1 MKDSKGGRDENQF
14 INKNNIPQNL
24 KKVINSQN
32 KQKRNTFNKGIYNI
46 NINNFNINTRKYL
59 PRTYSNKT
67 IEIMKDFKKVLEKTE
82 LIKKTLFNDKRI
94 FTNFNTNNNNDKIKR
109 KSKLREKLYLKND
122 LRNNFKLHKSPIN
135 INRIKIFNN
144 DKDFSSQFA
153 SGKYRKYKTPTIN
166 RKISYINSSTK
177 NLNENLEE
185 SNINFKNKNL
195 KKEGDFLVNENALL
209 SSRLKECKSK
219 IQKTKSFNKCTNI
232 NYFDENLKKFI
243 NSLKSSL
250 NYNLNNN
257 LDIAK
262 LIIKTLKEIKSLK
275 KNFDFKLRIERNKNL
290 ISKKIEENNKKYN
303 KLKKENYKLINELE
317 MLKINMT
324 RLKSTEKLLS
334 LKYESELKSKQ
345 DKIDLITKLKFT
357 MIKLNKSQ
365 QGLNKNRLV
374 AENLKLNNIN
384 KSNKN
389 ISELNQ
395 LNLIFNFLSN
405 QKNILININKK
416 LKLDNDKTAINFDK
430 NKIKELRENLDIIS
444 KNNLE
449 TKLKLEKKEKQII
462 ILKDV
467 INRYTKALNQGN
479 MKDIIFK
486 LDLDKLTKED
496 YDDREY
502 KNLLINDRIRN
513 SINKKNYFQNKK
525 NIKQVNI
532 IKTYEKILN
541 QKDIEISNLEDKIE
555 YNNGILKIIE
565 DKVKPLYKKNNNNIL
580 PKANSFIYSKSFN
593 NLIDINS
600 IENIDKKSKQEK
612 LFDKLRKKKNKNL
625 YMDNIHNNFNEKLIS
640 NKNYLQK
647 NIFI

>member
-1 MKDSKGGRDENQF
+1 MKDSKGGPDENQF

-232 NYFDENLKKFI
+232 GCFDENLKKFI

-275 KNFDFKLRIERNKNL
+275 KNFNFKLRIERNKNL

-357 MIKLNKSQ
+357 MVKLNKSQ

-395 LNLIFNFLSN
+395 LNLIFNFLTN

-430 NKIKELRENLDIIS
+430 NKIKELRENIDILS

-449 TKLKLEKKEKQII
+449 TKLKLENKEKQII

-555 YNNGILKIIE
+555 YNNGILKMKMMIRRIIV
-565 DKVKPLYKKNNNNIL
+565 KVMKIIIIIIKI
-580 PKANSFIYSKSFN
+580 
-593 NLIDINS
+593 
-600 IENIDKKSKQEK
+600 
-612 LFDKLRKKKNKNL
+612 
-625 YMDNIHNNFNEKLIS
+625 
-640 NKNYLQK
+640 QK
-647 NIFI
+647 

>member
-1 MKDSKGGRDENQF
+1 MKDSKGGPDENQF
-14 INKNNIPQNL
+14 INKNKIPQNL

-275 KNFDFKLRIERNKNL
+275 KNFDFKLKRERNKNL

-357 MIKLNKSQ
+357 MVKLNKSQ

-395 LNLIFNFLSN
+395 LNLIFNFLTN

-430 NKIKELRENLDIIS
+430 NKIKELRENLDILS

-513 SINKKNYFQNKK
+513 SINKKKYFQNKK

-625 YMDNIHNNFNEKLIS
+625 YMDNIHNNFNEKLVS
-640 NKNYLQK
+640 NKNYW
-647 NIFI
+647 

>member
-1 MKDSKGGRDENQF
+1 MKDSKGGPDENQF
-14 INKNNIPQNL
+14 INKNKIPQNL

-275 KNFDFKLRIERNKNL
+275 KNFDFKLKRERNKNL

-374 AENLKLNNIN
+374 AENLKLININ

-395 LNLIFNFLSN
+395 LNLIFNFLTN

-430 NKIKELRENLDIIS
+430 NKIKELRENLDILS

-640 NKNYLQK
+640 NKNYW
-647 NIFI
+647 

>member
-1 MKDSKGGRDENQF
+1 MKDSKGGPDENQF
-14 INKNNIPQNL
+14 INKNKIPQNL

-82 LIKKTLFNDKRI
+82 LIKNTLFNDKRI

-275 KNFDFKLRIERNKNL
+275 KNFDFKLKRERNKNL

-324 RLKSTEKLLS
+324 RLKSTEK
-334 LKYESELKSKQ
+334 
-345 DKIDLITKLKFT
+345 F
-357 MIKLNKSQ
+357 
-365 QGLNKNRLV
+365 
-374 AENLKLNNIN
+374 
-384 KSNKN
+384 
-389 ISELNQ
+389 
-395 LNLIFNFLSN
+395 
-405 QKNILININKK
+405 
-416 LKLDNDKTAINFDK
+416 
-430 NKIKELRENLDIIS
+430 
-444 KNNLE
+444 
-449 TKLKLEKKEKQII
+449 
-462 ILKDV
+462 
-467 INRYTKALNQGN
+467 
-479 MKDIIFK
+479 
-486 LDLDKLTKED
+486 
-496 YDDREY
+496 
-502 KNLLINDRIRN
+502 
-513 SINKKNYFQNKK
+513 
-525 NIKQVNI
+525 
-532 IKTYEKILN
+532 
-541 QKDIEISNLEDKIE
+541 
-555 YNNGILKIIE
+555 
-565 DKVKPLYKKNNNNIL
+565 
-580 PKANSFIYSKSFN
+580 
-593 NLIDINS
+593 
-600 IENIDKKSKQEK
+600 
-612 LFDKLRKKKNKNL
+612 
-625 YMDNIHNNFNEKLIS
+625 
-640 NKNYLQK
+640 LQK
-647 NIFI
+647 NFFL

>member
-82 LIKKTLFNDKRI
+82 SIKKTLFNDKRI

-122 LRNNFKLHKSPIN
+122 LRSNFKLHKSPIN
-135 INRIKIFNN
+135 INRIKISNN

-275 KNFDFKLRIERNKNL
+275 KNFDFKLKRERNKNL

-365 QGLNKNRLV
+365 QELNKNRLV
-374 AENLKLNNIN
+374 AKNLKLNNIN

-395 LNLIFNFLSN
+395 LNLIFNFLTN

-430 NKIKELRENLDIIS
+430 NKIKELRENLDILS

-640 NKNYLQK
+640 NKNYW
-647 NIFI
+647 

>member
-1 MKDSKGGRDENQF
+1 MKDSKGGPDENQF

-275 KNFDFKLRIERNKNL
+275 KNFDFKLKRERNKNL

-324 RLKSTEKLLS
+324 RLKSTEKFLS

-395 LNLIFNFLSN
+395 LNLIFNFLTN

-430 NKIKELRENLDIIS
+430 NKIKELRENLDILS

-640 NKNYLQK
+640 NKNYW
-647 NIFI
+647 

>member
-166 RKISYINSSTK
+166 RKISYISSSTK

-275 KNFDFKLRIERNKNL
+275 KNFDFKLKRERNKNL

-357 MIKLNKSQ
+357 VIKLNKSQ

-395 LNLIFNFLSN
+395 LNLIFNFLTN

-513 SINKKNYFQNKK
+513 SINKKNYFQNKR

-625 YMDNIHNNFNEKLIS
+625 YMENIHNNFNEKLIS
-640 NKNYLQK
+640 NKNCW
-647 NIFI
+647 

>member
-1 MKDSKGGRDENQF
+1 MKDSKGGPDENQL

-67 IEIMKDFKKVLEKTE
+67 IEIMKDFKKVLEKSE

-275 KNFDFKLRIERNKNL
+275 KNFDFKLKRERNKNL

-395 LNLIFNFLSN
+395 LNLIFNFLTN

-430 NKIKELRENLDIIS
+430 NKIKELRENLDILS

-555 YNNGILKIIE
+555 YNNGILRIIE

-600 IENIDKKSKQEK
+600 MENIDKKSKQEK

-625 YMDNIHNNFNEKLIS
+625 YMENIHNNFNEKLIS
-640 NKNYLQK
+640 NKNYW
-647 NIFI
+647 

>member
-1 MKDSKGGRDENQF
+1 MKDSKGGPDENQF
-14 INKNNIPQNL
+14 INKNKIPQNL

-67 IEIMKDFKKVLEKTE
+67 IEIMKDFKKVLEKSE

-195 KKEGDFLVNENALL
+195 KKEGDILVNENALL

-275 KNFDFKLRIERNKNL
+275 KNFDFKLKRERNKNL
-290 ISKKIEENNKKYN
+290 ISKKIEEYNKKYN
-303 KLKKENYKLINELE
+303 KLKKENYKLIYQLE
-317 MLKINMT
+317 MLKINMM
-324 RLKSTEKLLS
+324 RLKSTEKFLS

-357 MIKLNKSQ
+357 VIKLNKSQ

-374 AENLKLNNIN
+374 AENLKSNNIN

-395 LNLIFNFLSN
+395 LNLIFNFLTN

-430 NKIKELRENLDIIS
+430 NKIKELRENLDILS

-479 MKDIIFK
+479 MKDEIFK

-640 NKNYLQK
+640 NKNYW
-647 NIFI
+647 

>member
-1 MKDSKGGRDENQF
+1 MKDSKGGPDENQF
-14 INKNNIPQNL
+14 INKNKIPQNL

-122 LRNNFKLHKSPIN
+122 LRNNFKFHKSPIN

-395 LNLIFNFLSN
+395 LNLIFNFLTN

-486 LDLDKLTKED
+486 LDLDKITKED

-640 NKNYLQK
+640 NKNYW
-647 NIFI
+647 

>member
-1 MKDSKGGRDENQF
+1 MKDSKGGPDENQL

-82 LIKKTLFNDKRI
+82 LIKNTLFNDKRI

-275 KNFDFKLRIERNKNL
+275 KNFDFKLKRERNKNL

-395 LNLIFNFLSN
+395 LNLIFNFLTN

-430 NKIKELRENLDIIS
+430 NKIKELRENLDILS

-640 NKNYLQK
+640 NKNYW
-647 NIFI
+647 

>member
-1 MKDSKGGRDENQF
+1 MKDSKGGPDENQF
-14 INKNNIPQNL
+14 INKNKIPQNL

-275 KNFDFKLRIERNKNL
+275 KNFDFKLKRERNKNL

-395 LNLIFNFLSN
+395 LNLIFNFLTN

-430 NKIKELRENLDIIS
+430 NKIKELRENLDILS

-640 NKNYLQK
+640 NKNYW
-647 NIFI
+647 

>member
-1 MKDSKGGRDENQF
+1 MKDSKGGPDENQF

-67 IEIMKDFKKVLEKTE
+67 IEIMKDFKKVLEKSE

-94 FTNFNTNNNNDKIKR
+94 FINFNTNNNNDKIKR

-166 RKISYINSSTK
+166 RKISYISSSTK

-275 KNFDFKLRIERNKNL
+275 KNFDFKLKRERNKNL

-395 LNLIFNFLSN
+395 LNLIFNFLTN

-430 NKIKELRENLDIIS
+430 NKIKELRENLDILS

-580 PKANSFIYSKSFN
+580 PKANSFIYSKSCN

-640 NKNYLQK
+640 NKNYW
-647 NIFI
+647 

>member
-1 MKDSKGGRDENQF
+1 
-14 INKNNIPQNL
+14 
-24 KKVINSQN
+24 
-32 KQKRNTFNKGIYNI
+32 
-46 NINNFNINTRKYL
+46 
-59 PRTYSNKT
+59 
-67 IEIMKDFKKVLEKTE
+67 MKDFKKVLEKSE

-275 KNFDFKLRIERNKNL
+275 KNFDFKLKRERNKNL

-374 AENLKLNNIN
+374 VENLKLNNIN

-395 LNLIFNFLSN
+395 LNLIFNFLTN

-430 NKIKELRENLDIIS
+430 NKIKELRENLDILS

-532 IKTYEKILN
+532 IK
-541 QKDIEISNLEDKIE
+541 
-555 YNNGILKIIE
+555 
-565 DKVKPLYKKNNNNIL
+565 
-580 PKANSFIYSKSFN
+580 
-593 NLIDINS
+593 
-600 IENIDKKSKQEK
+600 
-612 LFDKLRKKKNKNL
+612 
-625 YMDNIHNNFNEKLIS
+625 
-640 NKNYLQK
+640 
-647 NIFI
+647 

>member
-275 KNFDFKLRIERNKNL
+275 KNFDFKLKRERNKNL

-395 LNLIFNFLSN
+395 LNLIFNFLTN

-430 NKIKELRENLDIIS
+430 NKIKELRENLDILS

-640 NKNYLQK
+640 NKNYW
-647 NIFI
+647 

>member
-1 MKDSKGGRDENQF
+1 MKDRKGGRDENQF

-250 NYNLNNN
+250 NYNLNSN

-275 KNFDFKLRIERNKNL
+275 KNFDFKLKRERNKNL

-357 MIKLNKSQ
+357 VIKLNKSQ

-395 LNLIFNFLSN
+395 LNLIFNFLTN

-640 NKNYLQK
+640 NKNYW
-647 NIFI
+647 

>member
-1 MKDSKGGRDENQF
+1 MKDSKGGPDENQF

-275 KNFDFKLRIERNKNL
+275 KNFDFKLKRERNKNL

-395 LNLIFNFLSN
+395 LNLIFNFLTN

-430 NKIKELRENLDIIS
+430 NKIKELRENLDILS

-640 NKNYLQK
+640 NKNYW
-647 NIFI
+647 

>member
-82 LIKKTLFNDKRI
+82 LLKKTLFNDKRI

-166 RKISYINSSTK
+166 RKISYISSSTK

-275 KNFDFKLRIERNKNL
+275 KNFDFKLKRERNKNL

-395 LNLIFNFLSN
+395 LNLIFNFLTN

-430 NKIKELRENLDIIS
+430 NKIKELRENLDILS

-640 NKNYLQK
+640 NKNYW
-647 NIFI
+647 

>member
-1 MKDSKGGRDENQF
+1 MKDSKGGPDENQF
-14 INKNNIPQNL
+14 INKNKIPQNL

-67 IEIMKDFKKVLEKTE
+67 IEIMKDFKKVLEKSE

-275 KNFDFKLRIERNKNL
+275 KNFDFKLKRERNKNL

-395 LNLIFNFLSN
+395 LNLIFNFLTN

-430 NKIKELRENLDIIS
+430 NKIKELRENLDILS

-502 KNLLINDRIRN
+502 KNLLINYRIRN

-640 NKNYLQK
+640 NKNYW
-647 NIFI
+647 

>member
-1 MKDSKGGRDENQF
+1 MKDRKGGRDENQF
-14 INKNNIPQNL
+14 INKNKIPQNL

-357 MIKLNKSQ
+357 MVKLNKSQ

-430 NKIKELRENLDIIS
+430 NKIKELRENLDILS

-486 LDLDKLTKED
+486 LDLDKITKED

-565 DKVKPLYKKNNNNIL
+565 DKVKPLYKKNNNIL

-640 NKNYLQK
+640 NKNYS
-647 NIFI
+647 

>member
-1 MKDSKGGRDENQF
+1 MKDSKGGPDENQF
-14 INKNNIPQNL
+14 INKNKIPQNL

-275 KNFDFKLRIERNKNL
+275 KNFDFKLKRERNKNL

-395 LNLIFNFLSN
+395 LNLIFNFLTN

-430 NKIKELRENLDIIS
+430 NKIKELRENLDILS

-625 YMDNIHNNFNEKLIS
+625 YMENIHNNFNEKLIS
-640 NKNYLQK
+640 NKNCW
-647 NIFI
+647 

>member
-82 LIKKTLFNDKRI
+82 SIKKTLFNDKRI

-275 KNFDFKLRIERNKNL
+275 KNFDFKLKRERNKNL

-324 RLKSTEKLLS
+324 RLKSTEKFLS

-395 LNLIFNFLSN
+395 LNLIFNFLTN

-430 NKIKELRENLDIIS
+430 NKIKELRENLDILS

-640 NKNYLQK
+640 NKNYW
-647 NIFI
+647 

>member
-1 MKDSKGGRDENQF
+1 MKDSKGGPDENQF

-82 LIKKTLFNDKRI
+82 SIKKTLFNDKRI

-135 INRIKIFNN
+135 INRIKISNN

-275 KNFDFKLRIERNKNL
+275 KNFDFKLKRERNKNL

-324 RLKSTEKLLS
+324 RLKSTEKFLS

-365 QGLNKNRLV
+365 QGLNKNRLD

-395 LNLIFNFLSN
+395 LNLIFNFLTN

-430 NKIKELRENLDIIS
+430 NKIKELRENLDILS

-565 DKVKPLYKKNNNNIL
+565 DKVKQLYKKNNNNIL

-640 NKNYLQK
+640 NGGCW
-647 NIFI
+647 

>member
-1 MKDSKGGRDENQF
+1 MKDSKGGPDENQF
-14 INKNNIPQNL
+14 INKNKIPQNL

-275 KNFDFKLRIERNKNL
+275 KNFDFKLKRERNKNL

-395 LNLIFNFLSN
+395 LNLIFNFLTN

-430 NKIKELRENLDIIS
+430 NKIKELRENLDILS

-625 YMDNIHNNFNEKLIS
+625 YMENIHNNFNEKLIS
-640 NKNYLQK
+640 NKNYW
-647 NIFI
+647 

>member
-1 MKDSKGGRDENQF
+1 MKDSKGGPDENQF
-14 INKNNIPQNL
+14 INKNKIPQNL

-144 DKDFSSQFA
+144 DKDFSSQFD

-275 KNFDFKLRIERNKNL
+275 KNFDFKLKRERNKNL

-345 DKIDLITKLKFT
+345 DKINLITKLKFT

-395 LNLIFNFLSN
+395 LNLIFNFLTN

-430 NKIKELRENLDIIS
+430 NKIKELRENLDILS

-449 TKLKLEKKEKQII
+449 TKLKLENKEKQII

-612 LFDKLRKKKNKNL
+612 LLVKKYIYL
-625 YMDNIHNNFNEKLIS
+625 NI
-640 NKNYLQK
+640 
-647 NIFI
+647 

>member
-1 MKDSKGGRDENQF
+1 MKDSKGGPDENQF

-144 DKDFSSQFA
+144 YKDFSSQFA

-166 RKISYINSSTK
+166 RKISYISSSTK

-243 NSLKSSL
+243 NSL
-250 NYNLNNN
+250 
-257 LDIAK
+257 
-262 LIIKTLKEIKSLK
+262 
-275 KNFDFKLRIERNKNL
+275 ERNKNL

-324 RLKSTEKLLS
+324 RLKSTEKFLS

-395 LNLIFNFLSN
+395 LNLIFNFLTN

-430 NKIKELRENLDIIS
+430 NKIKELKENLDILS

-640 NKNYLQK
+640 NKSYW
-647 NIFI
+647 

>member
-1 MKDSKGGRDENQF
+1 MKDSKGGPDENQF

-67 IEIMKDFKKVLEKTE
+67 IEIMKNFKKVLEKTE

-177 NLNENLEE
+177 SLNENLEE
-185 SNINFKNKNL
+185 SNINFKNKKL

-275 KNFDFKLRIERNKNL
+275 KNFDFKLKRERNKNL

-374 AENLKLNNIN
+374 ENLKLNNIN

-395 LNLIFNFLSN
+395 LNLIFNFLTN

-430 NKIKELRENLDIIS
+430 NKIKELRENLDILS

-640 NKNYLQK
+640 NKNYW
-647 NIFI
+647 

>member
-1 MKDSKGGRDENQF
+1 MKDSKGGPDENQF
-14 INKNNIPQNL
+14 INKNKIPQNL

-67 IEIMKDFKKVLEKTE
+67 IEIMKDFKKVLEKSE

-395 LNLIFNFLSN
+395 LNLIFNFLTN

-430 NKIKELRENLDIIS
+430 NKIKELRENLDILS

-640 NKNYLQK
+640 NKNYW
-647 NIFI
+647 

>member
-1 MKDSKGGRDENQF
+1 MKDSKGGPDENQF

-32 KQKRNTFNKGIYNI
+32 KQKRNAFNKGIYNI

-166 RKISYINSSTK
+166 RKISCVNSSTK

-275 KNFDFKLRIERNKNL
+275 KNFDFKLKRERNKNL

-357 MIKLNKSQ
+357 MVKLNKSQ

-395 LNLIFNFLSN
+395 LNLIFNFLTN

-430 NKIKELRENLDIIS
+430 NKIKELRENLDILS
-444 KNNLE
+444 KNNLK

-640 NKNYLQK
+640 NKNYW
-647 NIFI
+647 

>member
-1 MKDSKGGRDENQF
+1 MKDSKGGPDENQF

-166 RKISYINSSTK
+166 RKISYISSSTK

-195 KKEGDFLVNENALL
+195 KKEGDFLVNENTLL

-275 KNFDFKLRIERNKNL
+275 KNYDFKLKRERNKNL

-324 RLKSTEKLLS
+324 RLKSTEKLFS

-357 MIKLNKSQ
+357 VIKLNKSQ

-395 LNLIFNFLSN
+395 LNLIFNFLTN

-430 NKIKELRENLDIIS
+430 NKIKELRENLDILS

-513 SINKKNYFQNKK
+513 SINKKKYFQNKK

-640 NKNYLQK
+640 NKNYW
-647 NIFI
+647 

>member
-1 MKDSKGGRDENQF
+1 MKDSKGGPDENQF

-67 IEIMKDFKKVLEKTE
+67 IEIMKDFKKVLEKSE

-275 KNFDFKLRIERNKNL
+275 KNFDFKLKRERNKNL

-395 LNLIFNFLSN
+395 LNLIFNFLTN

-430 NKIKELRENLDIIS
+430 NKIKELRENLDILS

-502 KNLLINDRIRN
+502 KNLLINYRIRN

-625 YMDNIHNNFNEKLIS
+625 YMDNIHNNFNEKLVS
-640 NKNYLQK
+640 NKNYW
-647 NIFI
+647 

>member
-1 MKDSKGGRDENQF
+1 MKDRKGGRDENQF

-67 IEIMKDFKKVLEKTE
+67 IEIMKDFKKVLEKSE

-94 FTNFNTNNNNDKIKR
+94 FINFNTNNNNDKIKR

-275 KNFDFKLRIERNKNL
+275 KNFDFKLKRERNKNL

-395 LNLIFNFLSN
+395 LNLIFNFLTN

-430 NKIKELRENLDIIS
+430 NKIKELRENLDILS

-625 YMDNIHNNFNEKLIS
+625 YMDNIHNNFNEKLVS
-640 NKNYLQK
+640 NKNYW
-647 NIFI
+647 

>member
-1 MKDSKGGRDENQF
+1 MKDSKGGPDENQF
-14 INKNNIPQNL
+14 INKNKIPQNL

-275 KNFDFKLRIERNKNL
+275 KNFDFKLKRERNKNL

-303 KLKKENYKLINELE
+303 KLKKENYKLIKELE

-357 MIKLNKSQ
+357 MVKLNKSQ

-395 LNLIFNFLSN
+395 LNLIFNFLTN

-479 MKDIIFK
+479 MKDEIFK

-555 YNNGILKIIE
+555 YNNGILRIIE

-612 LFDKLRKKKNKNL
+612 LFDKLKKKKNKNL

-640 NKNYLQK
+640 NKNYW
-647 NIFI
+647 

>member
-59 PRTYSNKT
+59 PRTYSNKI

-94 FTNFNTNNNNDKIKR
+94 FTNFNTNNNNDKIKK

-153 SGKYRKYKTPTIN
+153 SGKYRKYKTPTIK

-275 KNFDFKLRIERNKNL
+275 KNFDFKLKRERNKNL

-395 LNLIFNFLSN
+395 LNLIFNFLTN

-430 NKIKELRENLDIIS
+430 NKIKELRENLDILS

-612 LFDKLRKKKNKNL
+612 IFDKLRKKKNKNL

-640 NKNYLQK
+640 NKNYW
-647 NIFI
+647 

>member
-1 MKDSKGGRDENQF
+1 MKDSKGGPDENQL
-14 INKNNIPQNL
+14 INKNKIPQNL

-67 IEIMKDFKKVLEKTE
+67 IEIMKDFKKVLEKSE

-135 INRIKIFNN
+135 ISRIKIFNN

-275 KNFDFKLRIERNKNL
+275 KNFDFKLKRERNKNL

-395 LNLIFNFLSN
+395 LNLIFNFLTN

-430 NKIKELRENLDIIS
+430 NKIKELRENLDILS

-479 MKDIIFK
+479 MKDEIFK
-486 LDLDKLTKED
+486 LNLDKLTKED

-640 NKNYLQK
+640 NKNYW
-647 NIFI
+647 

>member
-1 MKDSKGGRDENQF
+1 MKDSKGGPDENQF

-67 IEIMKDFKKVLEKTE
+67 IEIMKNFKKVLEKTE
-82 LIKKTLFNDKRI
+82 LIKKTLFKDKRI

-166 RKISYINSSTK
+166 RKISYISSSTK

-185 SNINFKNKNL
+185 SNVNFKNKNL

-275 KNFDFKLRIERNKNL
+275 KNFDFKLKRERNKNL

-374 AENLKLNNIN
+374 SENLKLNNIN

-395 LNLIFNFLSN
+395 LNLIFNFLTN

-430 NKIKELRENLDIIS
+430 NKIKELRENLDILS

-502 KNLLINDRIRN
+502 KKLLINDRIRN

-640 NKNYLQK
+640 NKNYW
-647 NIFI
+647 

>member
-144 DKDFSSQFA
+144 YKDFSSQFA

-166 RKISYINSSTK
+166 RKISYISSSTK

-275 KNFDFKLRIERNKNL
+275 KNFDFKLKRERNKNL

-395 LNLIFNFLSN
+395 LNLIFNFLTN

-430 NKIKELRENLDIIS
+430 NKIKELKENLDILS

-640 NKNYLQK
+640 NKSYW
-647 NIFI
+647 

>member
-1 MKDSKGGRDENQF
+1 MKDNKGGPDENQF

-209 SSRLKECKSK
+209 SSRLKECKLK

-262 LIIKTLKEIKSLK
+262 MIIKTLKEIKSLK
-275 KNFDFKLRIERNKNL
+275 KNFDFKLKRERNKNL

-324 RLKSTEKLLS
+324 RLKSTEKFLS

-395 LNLIFNFLSN
+395 LNLIFNFLTN

-640 NKNYLQK
+640 NKNYW
-647 NIFI
+647 